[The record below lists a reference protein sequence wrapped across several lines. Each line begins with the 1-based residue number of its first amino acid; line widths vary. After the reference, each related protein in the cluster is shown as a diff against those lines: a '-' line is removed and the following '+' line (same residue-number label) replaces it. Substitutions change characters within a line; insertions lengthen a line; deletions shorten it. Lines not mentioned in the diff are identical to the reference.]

1 MLNIS
6 KNKDLSTKSLE
17 KYTTVKNLSNRP
29 HYQILNRIIVG
40 ISILGLVALFLPW
53 TQNISGNGSVTTLM
67 PNQRPQSIQSVIS
80 GRIEKWYVQEGDFV
94 KKGDTILFISE
105 IKEDYMDPNLVQNT
119 KNQVDA
125 KKLSG
130 KSYGSKV
137 ETLSTQIQSIESEKK
152 LKLEQAQN
160 KIKQATLKIKS
171 DSMDLVAVKTQLKIA
186 NTQYDR
192 SVQLQKEG
200 LKPLTD
206 VEEKRLKL
214 QEVDAKIITQENK
227 FLTSKN
233 EYINAKVETS
243 RITAEYSEKV
253 SKAQS
258 DQYTAMSNQYD
269 TEAQVNKLENQYA
282 NYSIRN
288 GMYYI
293 KAVQSGYINRA
304 LQSGI
309 GETIKEGTP
318 IATIMPSEYDIAVET
333 FVNPVDLPLIRK
345 GEKVRVWFDG
355 WPTIVF
361 SGWPDMSYGT
371 FGGEVVAIENF
382 ISENGK
388 FRILIAPDKNEQKWP
403 KQLSIGSGAQT
414 IALLNTVP
422 IWFEVWRT
430 LNGFPPDYYKS
441 KVKKRKIKKITR
453 NEFLGFFSG
462 YRSCCT
468 LQSFFSPC
476 QGFEP

>member
-6 KNKDLSTKSLE
+6 NNNRHALE
-17 KYTTVKNLSNRP
+17 HLDRYKTVKGLETRP
-29 HYQILNRIIVG
+29 HYKILNRIITIV
-40 ISILGLVALFLPW
+40 SILALVALFLPW
-53 TQNISGNGSVTTLM
+53 TQNISGKGAVTTLK

-105 IKEDYMDPNLVQNT
+105 IKEDYMDPNLVENT
-119 KNQVDA
+119 KNQLDA
-125 KKLSG
+125 KKQAL

-137 ETLSTQIQSIESEKK
+137 GALNSQIKAIQMEQQ

-160 KIKQATLKIKS
+160 KLKQAQFKIKS
-171 DSMDLVAVKTQLKIA
+171 DSIDLVAVKTQLKIA
-186 NTQYDR
+186 NTQFNR
-192 SVQLQKEG
+192 AVQLNNEG

-214 QEVDAKIITQENK
+214 QEVEAKIITQENK
-227 FLTSKN
+227 LLTSKN
-233 EYINAKVETS
+233 ELINAKVELN
-243 RITAEYSEKV
+243 RIDAEYSEKTA
-253 SKAQS
+253 KAKS
-258 DQYTAMSNQYD
+258 DQFTALSNQYD
-269 TEAQVNKLENQYA
+269 TDAQVNKLKNQHT

-293 KAVQSGYINRA
+293 KAAQNGYINRA
-304 LQSGI
+304 LQAGI

-333 FVNPVDLPLIRK
+333 YVNPLDLPLISK
-345 GEKVRVWFDG
+345 GAKVRIWFDG

-371 FGGEVVAIENF
+371 FGGQIVAVENF
-382 ISENGK
+382 ISDNGK
-388 FRILIAPDKNEQKWP
+388 FRVLIAPDPTDIPWP
-403 KQLSIGSGAQT
+403 KQISIGSGAQT

-422 IWFEVWRT
+422 VWFEIWRI
-430 LNGFPPDYYKS
+430 LNGFPPDYYEATEKS
-441 KVKKRKIKKITR
+441 SKTKEKK
-453 NEFLGFFSG
+453 
-462 YRSCCT
+462 
-468 LQSFFSPC
+468 
-476 QGFEP
+476 